1 MLFRSL
7 FPIVFKSLIINNIT
21 LDCEEYFLFFLLLD
35 DAQRNMKKNN
45 FLFSVALFVIV
56 AVLCFA
62 GCKPM
67 PNEGIPFYMKI
78 DSVKLVTNYSVEGN
92 NSQNITDVWVEANTD
107 NLGAYELPCNF
118 PVLQE
123 NDVRFVI
130 SAGIKESGQSGV
142 RVNYPFYEPDTFTL
156 VATRGNK
163 YSHVPVFKYKAATV
177 FSFNEDFEFGNGFT
191 GMNKIYQPDSNVHY
205 GSACGMLAVNPTDSN
220 KEADAIQKY
229 ALPAG
234 QEIWMEVDYKSEVPF
249 WVGFVGRF
257 SSGDV
262 TTYPVLFVTAKD
274 RWNKLYVKF
283 SDAVSSVRAN
293 TYSIY
298 FEGLNPDGNS
308 GGSVDIDNVK
318 LVHF

>member
-1 MLFRSL
+1 
-7 FPIVFKSLIINNIT
+7 
-21 LDCEEYFLFFLLLD
+21 
-35 DAQRNMKKNN
+35 MKKNN

-78 DSVKLVTNYSVEGN
+78 DSVKLVTNYSVEGS

-249 WVGFVGRF
+249 YVGFYGSYNTGTTIKDPMLFVNPKSSWNKVYVKLSEAVAAMRADTYYVYVEALCPQG
-257 SSGDV
+257 SSGGRV
-262 TTYPVLFVTAKD
+262 FV
-274 RWNKLYVKF
+274 
-283 SDAVSSVRAN
+283 
-293 TYSIY
+293 
-298 FEGLNPDGNS
+298 
-308 GGSVDIDNVK
+308 DNIK